1 MKQVLLAA
9 SLLLAGLK
17 TCGDAQ
23 PQDAASQPGGQLGST
38 RQQRAPG
45 RKLRA
50 DSLTKRPR
58 PVAAT
63 DTSALLSQALWP
75 DLRGYK
81 LESFTKGDIN
91 QDRRPDFIA
100 VFRTLAPTDTL
111 GGEASYSRRV
121 ALILNKGWPEVALAA
136 YNDSVLD
143 CTECGG
149 GGVGDPYQ
157 RTVIKGG
164 YFSFESLY
172 GACQKT
178 YVVTTFRYS
187 ATEHNWLLH
196 KIGQDD
202 DDCNDTEAPVRHQEQ
217 TVRNFGKVAFE
228 DYEGGAPPQT
238 L

>member
-1 MKQVLLAA
+1 MKQ
-9 SLLLAGLK
+9 LLLSALLVAGLK
-17 TCGDAQ
+17 NCGDSQ
-23 PQDAASQPGGQLGST
+23 PQDAASHPVQARERIST
-38 RQQRAPG
+38 P
-45 RKLRA
+45 KLPA
-50 DSLTKRPR
+50 TNSTTDSLASR
-58 PVAAT
+58 PVPTATT
-63 DTSALLSQALWP
+63 DTAALLSRALWP
-75 DLRGYK
+75 DLRGYA

-121 ALILNKGWPEVALAA
+121 ALILNKGWPTVALAA
-136 YNDSVLD
+136 YNDTVLD

-157 RTVIKGG
+157 QTAIKGG

-172 GACQKT
+172 GACRKT

-187 ATEHNWLLH
+187 KTEHNWFLH
-196 KIGQDD
+196 KVGQDD
-202 DDCNDTEAPVRHQEQ
+202 DDCNNPEAPVRHQEQ
-217 TVRNFGKVAFE
+217 TVRNFGKVSFE
-228 DYEGGAPPQT
+228 EYEGSAPPQT